1 MIYGDNKSGRA
12 GTENVKPLTSCF
24 CKSIRENLKLEIRRQ
39 SKKNE
44 RLPHF
49 SRRHRSSLQ
58 VESLAAGAGL
68 RHMIIIH
75 GPLLA
80 VKTVTN
86 ESLLFLFTR
95 LPAAPSPRAFIQH
108 LLAHEERQEDQQ
120 QCPEVLAVL
129 TRSSVGRKSV
139 ILYPLPQS
147 FSPIH
152 DPVLSTQ

>member
-68 RHMIIIH
+68 
-75 GPLLA
+75 
-80 VKTVTN
+80 
-86 ESLLFLFTR
+86 
-95 LPAAPSPRAFIQH
+95 QH
-108 LLAHEERQEDQQ
+108 LL
-120 QCPEVLAVL
+120 VY
-129 TRSSVGRKSV
+129 
-139 ILYPLPQS
+139 ILLLKY
-147 FSPIH
+147 H
-152 DPVLSTQ
+152 V